1 MTKAEHNNLLVGTRK
16 VQRAPQQHVRQE
28 SEMEIIGDLKIRR
41 HGGDGP
47 IVIVLHGGPGAAGS
61 AVELALGLSDRFA
74 VIEPWQRG
82 SGGREPLTVARHAA
96 DLHDV
101 VLSIFNGVPPA
112 LVGESWGA
120 MLALAYAAEYPRDA
134 GPIVLVGC
142 GTFDKKSRAVGMKI
156 REERIAEYVAEHP
169 EHAGDLDLSLHD
181 RIMNWH
187 DMTDTYQPVP
197 VAEDVVIESFD
208 AKAHTESWE
217 DMIRCQDIGLYPDAF
232 SKISSPVIMLHGS
245 HDPHPGGMIRA
256 RLKSVLPQLEYRE
269 FDRYGHQPAIEKHA
283 TVLNR

>member
-1 MTKAEHNNLLVGTRK
+1 
-16 VQRAPQQHVRQE
+16 
-28 SEMEIIGDLKIRR
+28 MEIIGDLKIRS
-41 HGGDGP
+41 HDGDGP

-61 AVELALGLSDRFA
+61 AVELALGLSDGFA

-82 SGGREPLTVARHAA
+82 SGGRELLTVARHAA
-96 DLHDV
+96 DLHNV
-101 VLSIFNGVPPA
+101 VLSICNGVPPA

-120 MLALAYAAEYPRDA
+120 MLALVYAAEYPCDA

-142 GTFDKKSRAVGMKI
+142 GTFDKKSRAVAVKI
-156 REERIAEYVAEHP
+156 REERIAEYVAQHP

-181 RIMNWH
+181 RIMKWH

-197 VAEDVVIESFD
+197 LAEDAATEPFD

-245 HDPHPGGMIRA
+245 YDPHPGEMIRDSL
-256 RLKSVLPQLEYRE
+256 RSVLPQLEYRE
-269 FDRYGHQPAIEKHA
+269 FDRCGHQPAIEKHA
-283 TVLNR
+283 RDEFFTVMRGWLVDKLRQVHSRRMCIRN